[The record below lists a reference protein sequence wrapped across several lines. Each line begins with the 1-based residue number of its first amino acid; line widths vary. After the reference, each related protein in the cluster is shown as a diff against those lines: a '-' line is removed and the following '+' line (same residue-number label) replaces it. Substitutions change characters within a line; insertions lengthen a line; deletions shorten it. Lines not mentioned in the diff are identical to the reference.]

1 MYEYGERTMSISIF
15 RATALALAS
24 ALACAIAVAQQAKPA
39 GPPPKAN
46 YSKLSALPDWRGIW
60 TPDFSPAAGAGGEP
74 PLTPEYRAKY
84 DAFRAASAAGRD
96 GGNGRTSN
104 CLPPGMPRIM
114 LQPYNIEFL
123 FTPDRVTI
131 IQEAY
136 MQVRRVFTDGRPL
149 PEDPDPAFN
158 GHSVGRWEGDT
169 LVVETIGIKE
179 DTQLG
184 RVGVS
189 HSDQLKV
196 VERYRLDPKNPDKL
210 TLEFTHTDPKALTQP
225 WKQSFTFTRHRE
237 WEQIEFICAENDR
250 NPVGDDGKTQ
260 YILRDQ

>member
-1 MYEYGERTMSISIF
+1 MAGSVSRILMPVLGLVLGS
-15 RATALALAS
+15 AAACALAE
-24 ALACAIAVAQQAKPA
+24 AQQPMPA
-39 GPPPKAN
+39 PPPVDYAALKV
-46 YSKLSALPDWRGIW
+46 LPDWRGVW
-60 TPDFSPAAGAGGEP
+60 TPDFSPAANAGGEP
-74 PLTPEYRAKY
+74 PLTPEYRARY
-84 DAFRAASAAGRD
+84 DAFRAASAAGQD
-96 GGNGRTSN
+96 GGNGRVSN

-123 FTPDRVTI
+123 FTPGRVTI

-158 GHSVGRWEGDT
+158 GHSVGRWDGDT
-169 LVVETIGIKE
+169 LVIETIGIKE
-179 DTQLG
+179 ETQLG

-210 TLEFTHTDPKALTQP
+210 TLEFTHIDPKALKAP

-250 NPVGDDGKTQ
+250 NPVGDNGKTQ
-260 YILRDQ
+260 YLLKGE